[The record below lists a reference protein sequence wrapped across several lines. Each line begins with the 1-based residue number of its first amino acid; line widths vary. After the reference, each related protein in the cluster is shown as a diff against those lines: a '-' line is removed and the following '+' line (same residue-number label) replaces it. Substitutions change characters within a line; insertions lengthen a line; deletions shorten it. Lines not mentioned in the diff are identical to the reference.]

1 MPNQLSFDNNLT
13 RLDYDEKTTRI
24 ILFKQYSIGQNC
36 ISIKNNK
43 NKRNYSETPREKRQQ
58 IRKGM

>member
-1 MPNQLSFDNNLT
+1 MVNQLSFDNNLT
-13 RLDYDEKTTRI
+13 RLDYDEKITSI

-43 NKRNYSETPREKRQQ
+43 NKRNSETPREKRQQ

>member
-13 RLDYDEKTTRI
+13 RLDYDEKTTSI

-43 NKRNYSETPREKRQQ
+43 NKRNYSETPR
-58 IRKGM
+58 

>member
-13 RLDYDEKTTRI
+13 RLDYDEKTTSI
-24 ILFKQYSIGQNC
+24 ILFKQYSIDQNC